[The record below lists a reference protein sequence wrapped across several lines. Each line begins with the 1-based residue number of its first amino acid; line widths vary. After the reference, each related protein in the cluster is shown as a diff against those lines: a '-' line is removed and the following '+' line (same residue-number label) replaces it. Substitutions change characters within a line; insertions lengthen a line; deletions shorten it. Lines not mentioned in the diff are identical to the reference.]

1 MWRRQMKVV
10 AAKPMNKFEGD
21 VVVKKSWISSSFLL
35 LSLSVVLLL
44 SGCSSKGDASPSK
57 DGVASGKEE
66 TLKIK
71 IADINTNPTFR
82 VALDKGIFAK
92 HGIDAELVNFGTPA
106 EGVNALFIKQVD
118 VAFGAD
124 FPLLNA
130 VAKGDYSIIASAG
143 LATDAAAAEWKLFVR
158 DDIQK
163 AEDLS
168 GKKLSFM
175 RGTFLPYLWD
185 EYLKEHN
192 IVLSD
197 VKLIGQGAFDEAYIA
212 LKQGDVDAA
221 WFSGSALNDKLT
233 ALKGV
238 HELTDM
244 SKTTVRLGMGIVT
257 GNDFATNHPQG
268 AANFLAAVDEAG
280 TYAQEHPDE
289 VADLM
294 FKEVKQPKES
304 TLKDLPNSPWDL
316 GFTQEA
322 YDSLTKQKNY
332 MVQNGIIEKDFDLDS
347 KLNLEPLTKALPE
360 KVTYKK

>member
-1 MWRRQMKVV
+1 MKQ
-10 AAKPMNKFEGD
+10 
-21 VVVKKSWISSSFLL
+21 SWVGSSFLL
-35 LSLSVVLLL
+35 LSLSLVILM
-44 SGCSSKGDASPSK
+44 SGCSSKGDAS
-57 DGVASGKEE
+57 ASEGAAGSKEE

-92 HGIDAELVNFGTPA
+92 HGIDAELVNFGSPA

-130 VAKGDYSIIASAG
+130 VSKGDYAIIASAG
-143 LATDAAAAEWKLFVR
+143 LATDVAAAEWKLFVQ

-163 AEDLS
+163 AEDLA

-192 IVLSD
+192 LTLSD
-197 VKLIGQGAFDEAYIA
+197 AELIGQGAFDEAYIA
-212 LKQGDVDAA
+212 LKQGAVDAA
-221 WFSGSALNDKLT
+221 WFSGSALNDKLKD
-233 ALKGV
+233 LKGV

-244 SKTTVRLGMGIVT
+244 SKTTVRLGMGLVT
-257 GNDFATNHPQG
+257 GNDFATDNPQG
-268 AANFLAAVDEAG
+268 VANFLAAVDEAG
-280 TYAQEHPDE
+280 TYAQDHPDE
-289 VADLM
+289 VAELM
-294 FKEVKQPKES
+294 YKEVKQPKES

-316 GFTQEA
+316 GFTQAA
-322 YDSLTKQKNY
+322 YDSLAKQKKY
-332 MVQNGIIEKDFDLDS
+332 MVDTGIIEKDFDLDS

-360 KVTYKK
+360 AVTYKK

>member
-1 MWRRQMKVV
+1 M
-10 AAKPMNKFEGD
+10 
-21 VVVKKSWISSSFLL
+21 KKSWISSSFLL
-35 LSLSVVLLL
+35 LSLSIVILL
-44 SGCSSKGDASPSK
+44 SGCSSKGDASASE
-57 DGVASGKEE
+57 GAASGKEE

-130 VAKGDYSIIASAG
+130 VAKGDYSIIASSG

-163 AEDLS
+163 PEDLED
-168 GKKLSFM
+168 KKLSFM

-192 IVLSD
+192 ISLSD
-197 VKLIGQGAFDEAYIA
+197 VELIGQGAFDEAYIA

-221 WFSGSALNDKLT
+221 WFSGSALNDKLKD
-233 ALKGV
+233 LKGV

-244 SKTTVRLGMGIVT
+244 SKTTVRLGTGIVT
-257 GNDFATNHPQG
+257 GNDFAAKNPEG
-268 AANFLAAVDEAG
+268 VANFLAAVDEAG
-280 TYAQEHPDE
+280 TYAQDHPEE

-304 TLKDLPNSPWDL
+304 TLKDLPNNSWDL
-316 GFTQEA
+316 GFTQAA
-322 YDSLTKQKNY
+322 YDSLTKQKQY
-332 MVQNGIIEKDFDLDS
+332 MVDNGIIEKDFDLDS
-347 KLNLEPLTKALPE
+347 KLNLEPLSKALPKE
-360 KVTYKK
+360 VTYKK

>member
-1 MWRRQMKVV
+1 MK
-10 AAKPMNKFEGD
+10 KTFIG
-21 VVVKKSWISSSFLL
+21 SSLL
-35 LSLSVVLLL
+35 LLPLSIVILL
-44 SGCSSKGDASPSK
+44 SGCNSKENSAAAADS
-57 DGVASGKEE
+57 
-66 TLKIK
+66 LKIK

-118 VAFGAD
+118 VAYGAD

-143 LATDAAAAEWKLFVR
+143 LATDEAATEWKLFVS

-163 AEDLS
+163 PGDLL

-185 EYLKEHN
+185 EYLKEN
-192 IVLSD
+192 NVALKD
-197 VKLIGQGAFDEAYIA
+197 VELIGQGAFDEAFIA

-221 WFSGSALNDKLT
+221 WFSGSALVDKFEG
-233 ALKGV
+233 LKGV

-257 GNDFATNHPQG
+257 GNELLKNNPEG
-268 AANFLAAVDEAG
+268 IKNFLAAVDEAA
-280 TYAQEHPDE
+280 TYITSHKEE
-289 VADLM
+289 VANLM
-294 FKEVKQPKES
+294 YKEVKQPKEA
-304 TLKDLPNSPWDL
+304 TLKDLPNNLWEV
-316 GFTQEA
+316 GFTQA
-322 YDSLTKQKNY
+322 AFDSLANQKKY
-332 MVQNGIIEKDFDLDS
+332 MVSAGIIEKDFDLVA
-347 KLNLEPLTKALPE
+347 KLNLDPLKKALPE